1 MFVFYFPLFSRYDVT
16 KRSADVVF
24 GAHALLPPPKPPPWQ
39 PEAAQQR
46 GSEPLLP
53 PPQNREV
60 PLHVRSLA
68 PGKNPSAEQ
77 EAEQQVRE
85 RGKPFE
91 WFPRQLRE

>member
-1 MFVFYFPLFSRYDVT
+1 MTSQ
-16 KRSADVVF
+16 RSADVVF
-24 GAHALLPPPKPPPWQ
+24 GAHAQFPPPKPPPWQ

-60 PLHVRSLA
+60 PFHLRSIA
-68 PGKNPSAEQ
+68 SGKNPSAEQ
-77 EAEQQVRE
+77 EAEQQVWK

-91 WFPRQLRE
+91 WFSRQLRQQ